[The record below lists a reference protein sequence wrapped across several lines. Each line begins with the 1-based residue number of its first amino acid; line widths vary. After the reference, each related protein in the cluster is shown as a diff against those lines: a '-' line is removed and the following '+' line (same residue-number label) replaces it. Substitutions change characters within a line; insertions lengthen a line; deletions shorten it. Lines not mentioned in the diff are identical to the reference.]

1 MVLRW
6 TFSVKTVGH
15 IMSRSLS
22 AQFCEV
28 ITVYWLKDLSG
39 HVVRVLLDY
48 VDHVMLCS
56 KLKAVL
62 MEQNQ
67 WTDICRLQENPRY
80 LQHLCRLRI
89 RRCLGR
95 LRLRSPVFMSFV
107 PLPERLKDYILYRE
121 YDLLGRQ
128 RGGPG

>member
-1 MVLRW
+1 
-6 TFSVKTVGH
+6 
-15 IMSRSLS
+15 MSLSLS

-48 VDHVMLCS
+48 VDHVTLCS

-67 WTDICRLQENPRY
+67 WADICRLQGNGN
-80 LQHLCRLRI
+80 LTV
-89 RRCLGR
+89 
-95 LRLRSPVFMSFV
+95 SS
-107 PLPERLKDYILYRE
+107 ERTGGDKDHRFSS
-121 YDLLGRQ
+121 R
-128 RGGPG
+128 